1 MQFWQCPLL
10 LMVSLIAAINTQQ
23 TPSQRFEPNQ
33 VAGLVELHQQLEQPR
48 EHQEQH
54 HQQQQPEQ
62 PAQADNKD
70 YAPSPAVL
78 LQLTPSDWK
87 NTQDKRNNWN
97 RMQGM
102 WGKRS
107 QQQSDGSAL
116 SEMTPPRQMVKR
128 AWSDLSQQGWGKRS
142 WTQLH
147 GVWGKRRWDQ
157 LHGAWGKRTPDQ
169 LEDDSKAEQS
179 ENSQE
184 DEDQQQSSSEVERE
198 EANDSDDTVE
208 NSKRSGWNK
217 MQGVWG
223 KRSSSSSVN
232 SGPAIEGMGNNDLL
246 LLISGTG
253 DQLYQQ
259 REDDQAKVNVED
271 AGNEDKR
278 GWNQLQGVWGKRALS
293 AMAAGYKRNWNNL
306 RGAWGKREIP
316 AAIAKGM
323 EWSRKRESGWN
334 NLKGLWG

>member
-1 MQFWQCPLL
+1 MQLWQCPLL

-23 TPSQRFEPNQ
+23 TPSQQRFEPNQ
-33 VAGLVELHQQLEQPR
+33 VAELVELHQQLEPSR
-48 EHQEQH
+48 E
-54 HQQQQPEQ
+54 QQEQ
-62 PAQADNKD
+62 PAQADNKGHQLT
-70 YAPSPAVL
+70 ASPAAS
-78 LQLTPSDWK
+78 LQLTPGDWRGAE
-87 NTQDKRNNWN
+87 DKRNWN

-107 QQQSDGSAL
+107 QQQSDESATL
-116 SEMTPPRQMVKR
+116 HDVTPQRMVKR

-157 LHGAWGKRTPDQ
+157 LHGAWGKRTPVDGQ
-169 LEDDSKAEQS
+169 VD
-179 ENSQE
+179 SQE
-184 DEDQQQSSSEVERE
+184 DQSAETERE
-198 EANDSDDTVE
+198 DVSDSDELETG
-208 NSKRSGWNK
+208 KRSGWNK

-223 KRSSSSSVN
+223 KRSGTPN
-232 SGPAIEGMGNNDLL
+232 LDGIGNNDLL
-246 LLISGTG
+246 LMLSG
-253 DQLYQQ
+253 DQLYLRDDDQPTAKLV
-259 REDDQAKVNVED
+259 EDDENGEST
-271 AGNEDKR
+271 NKR
-278 GWNQLQGVWGKRALS
+278 VWNQMQGVWGKRALS

-316 AAIAKGM
+316 AAVAKGM

>member
-1 MQFWQCPLL
+1 MYNLY
-10 LMVSLIAAINTQQ
+10 N
-23 TPSQRFEPNQ
+23 
-33 VAGLVELHQQLEQPR
+33 
-48 EHQEQH
+48 
-54 HQQQQPEQ
+54 
-62 PAQADNKD
+62 AQ
-70 YAPSPAVL
+70 
-78 LQLTPSDWK
+78 
-87 NTQDKRNNWN
+87 
-97 RMQGM
+97 
-102 WGKRS
+102 
-107 QQQSDGSAL
+107 
-116 SEMTPPRQMVKR
+116 QMVKR

-169 LEDDSKAEQS
+169 LEDDSKAEQQS

-223 KRSSSSSVN
+223 KRSSSSSN

-259 REDDQAKVNVED
+259 REDDQAKVNVEVMRIIHSLCFVVE
-271 AGNEDKR
+271 GNPPFEGLKKNRNNKEARASDCQSAKVKC
-278 GWNQLQGVWGKRALS
+278 QLSL
-293 AMAAGYKRNWNNL
+293 
-306 RGAWGKREIP
+306 
-316 AAIAKGM
+316 
-323 EWSRKRESGWN
+323 
-334 NLKGLWG
+334 